1 MHKPLL
7 QAFDGHPSER
17 PPFWYMRQAGRYLP
31 EYRRIRNEAADF
43 LTFCYTPKLC
53 VEAALQPLRRYH
65 MDAAILFS
73 DILVVPDALG
83 CRVAFV
89 EGQGPLLEPVRTAAE
104 VAALSVERL
113 EDHLQPVFE
122 AVRLLAQAIPAE
134 TALIGFAGAPWTVAV
149 YMVEG
154 RGGTDCETARSWGY
168 KNPDT
173 FGDLI
178 DLLVE
183 ATVVHLRRQI
193 ENGAEVVQLF
203 DSWAGVLAESQF
215 RSWVIR
221 PTAEIVR
228 RLKADYPEI
237 RIIGFPR
244 SAGARYLEYV
254 EETGVDGVSIDATVP
269 LSWATRNLQERCLVQ
284 GNLDN
289 QALVVGGDVVEE
301 ETIRIVETL
310 ADGPFIFNLG
320 HGILPQT
327 PPDNV
332 ARVSELIR
340 NGRKLESLGR

>member
-1 MHKPLL
+1 
-7 QAFDGHPSER
+7 
-17 PPFWYMRQAGRYLP
+17 MRQAGRYLP
-31 EYRRIRNEAADF
+31 EYRKIRNEAPDF
-43 LTFCYTPKLC
+43 LTFCYTPALC

-73 DILVVPDALG
+73 DILVVADALG

-89 EGQGPLLEPVRTAAE
+89 EGQGPVLESIRSAAD
-104 VAALSVERL
+104 VAALSIERL

-122 AVRLLAQAIPAE
+122 AVRLLAQAIPSE

-168 KNPDT
+168 RSPDT
-173 FGDLI
+173 FGGLI

-183 ATVVHLRRQI
+183 ATIAHLRRQI

-203 DSWAGVLAESQF
+203 DSWAGILAESQF

-228 RLKADYPEI
+228 RLKADHPGI
-237 RIIGFPR
+237 KVIGFPR
-244 SAGARYLEYV
+244 AAGVRYLQYV

-269 LSWATRNLQERCLVQ
+269 LSWAAQGLQGRCLVQ

-289 QALVVGGDVVEE
+289 QALVVGGQVVEE
-301 ETIRIVETL
+301 ETMRIVETL
-310 ADGPFIFNLG
+310 AEGPFIFNLG

-327 PPDNV
+327 PPENV
-332 ARVSELIR
+332 AMVSEMIR
-340 NGRKLESLGR
+340 DRKRLESLDR

>member
-1 MHKPLL
+1 
-7 QAFDGHPSER
+7 
-17 PPFWYMRQAGRYLP
+17 MRQAGRYLP
-31 EYRRIRNEAADF
+31 EYRKIRSEVPDF
-43 LTFCYTPKLC
+43 LTFCYTPELC

-73 DILVVPDALG
+73 DILVVADALG

-89 EGQGPLLEPVRTAAE
+89 EGQGPVLESVRTSAE
-104 VAALSVERL
+104 VAALSLDRL
-113 EDHLQPVFE
+113 EDRLQPVFE
-122 AVRLLAQAIPAE
+122 AVRLLARAVPSE

-168 KNPDT
+168 SSPDT
-173 FGDLI
+173 FGRLI

-183 ATVVHLRRQI
+183 ATIVHLSRQI

-203 DSWAGVLAESQF
+203 DSWAGILAESQF

-228 RLKADYPEI
+228 RLKADHPETK
-237 RIIGFPR
+237 IIGFPR
-244 SAGARYLEYV
+244 AAGVRYLQYV
-254 EETGVDGVSIDATVP
+254 EQTGVDGVSIDATVP
-269 LSWATRNLQERCLVQ
+269 LSWAVQSLQGRCLVQ

-289 QALVVGGDVVEE
+289 QALVVGGEVVEE
-301 ETIRIVETL
+301 ETMRIVETL
-310 ADGPFIFNLG
+310 AEGPFIFNLG

-327 PPDNV
+327 PPENV
-332 ARVSELIR
+332 ARVSEMIR
-340 NGRKLESLGR
+340 GGRRLESLDR

>member
-1 MHKPLL
+1 MNKPLL
-7 QAFDGHPSER
+7 QAFDGHPPER

-31 EYRRIRNEAADF
+31 EYRRIRNEAPDF

-89 EGQGPLLEPVRTAAE
+89 EGQGPQLEPVRTAAE

-122 AVRLLAQAIPAE
+122 AVRLLARAIPAE

-154 RGGTDCETARSWGY
+154 KGGTDCETARSWGY
-168 KNPDT
+168 RNPDT
-173 FGDLI
+173 FGSLI

-254 EETGVDGVSIDATVP
+254 EKTGVDGVSIDATVP
-269 LSWATRNLQERCLVQ
+269 LNWAARNLQGRCLVQ

-289 QALVVGGDVVEE
+289 QALVVGGDVAEK
-301 ETIRIVETL
+301 ETL
-310 ADGPFIFNLG
+310 CVLEKLAEGPFIFNLG

-327 PPDNV
+327 PPENV
-332 ARVSELIR
+332 ARVSELILDR
-340 NGRKLESLGR
+340 RKSESLGR